1 MLLGMA
7 CVVSMNPYD
16 LLCRKHCIAPAVLLM
31 CWAHTCLSFVYG
43 RDPSWTML
51 RQVQNMSAKLLPDEA
66 SAAAQDDVT
75 GQQQPPPPLH
85 KLSSI
90 PKAHQRHT
98 VLKRFVDCKLC
109 YPSHLKQ
116 YRRCDLES

>member
-1 MLLGMA
+1 M
-7 CVVSMNPYD
+7 
-16 LLCRKHCIAPAVLLM
+16 LLM

-43 RDPSWTML
+43 KGSQLDNAATGPRYVC
-51 RQVQNMSAKLLPDEA
+51 QKLLPDEA

-90 PKAHQRHT
+90 PKVPT
-98 VLKRFVDCKLC
+98 NVT
-109 YPSHLKQ
+109 Q
-116 YRRCDLES
+116 Y